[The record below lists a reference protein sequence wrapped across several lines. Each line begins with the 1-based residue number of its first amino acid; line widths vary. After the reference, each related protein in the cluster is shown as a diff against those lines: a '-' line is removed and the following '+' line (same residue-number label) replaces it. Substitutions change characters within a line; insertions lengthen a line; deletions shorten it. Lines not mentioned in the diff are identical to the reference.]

1 MDYTISKCK
10 RGILSPEEVHFF
22 YYDIMRNQGDSIQC
36 VYEWNKDVQD
46 YLDSKSYVSY
56 SLNKVKSSEKKTMFY
71 RKQTTAERTS
81 CRAVGR
87 KRFV

>member
-1 MDYTISKCK
+1 MDYTITKCE

-22 YYDIMRNQGDSIQC
+22 YYGIMRNQGDSIQC

-56 SLNKVKSSEKKTMFY
+56 SLNKVKS
-71 RKQTTAERTS
+71 
-81 CRAVGR
+81 
-87 KRFV
+87 

>member
-56 SLNKVKSSEKKTMFY
+56 SLNKVKS
-71 RKQTTAERTS
+71 
-81 CRAVGR
+81 
-87 KRFV
+87 